1 MQLDSARVDSW
12 LREWLSPIQISSS
25 HSPSWPVV
33 TTTASP
39 TVQATT
45 TTKHIETWLNDIHR
59 HKSFT
64 ARYGVRTTDLTV
76 YKLYNIDRHRVK
88 FFTCYLLD
96 EISKSTCYLL
106 VAIFEIYLL
115 LAGIRKLFSYFLLA
129 TCYLLVAFFEI
140 YLLLATCW
148 NSQVI
153 FKFFTCC
160 LLLATCSAS
169 CSASCYLLEK
179 NSW

>member
-115 LAGIRKLFSYFLLA
+115 LAEIRKLFSFFLLA
-129 TCYLLVAFFEI
+129 TCYLLVAISEI

-148 NSQVI
+148 NSQLASS
-153 FKFFTCC
+153 K
-160 LLLATCSAS
+160 LLLAQQVAS
-169 CSASCYLLEK
+169 SNLRCRSMLI
-179 NSW
+179 NH